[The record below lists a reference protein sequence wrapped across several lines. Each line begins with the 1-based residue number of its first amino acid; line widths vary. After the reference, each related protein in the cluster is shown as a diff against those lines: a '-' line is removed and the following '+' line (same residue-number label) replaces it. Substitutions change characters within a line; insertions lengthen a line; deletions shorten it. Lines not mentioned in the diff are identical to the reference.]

1 MNYKIA
7 ASIVLLLSSNVSFA
21 QGPGEGLQIF
31 GLILS
36 VPAFIIM
43 GFLFSYVR
51 KTAKKAEFQL
61 FKMAIICFLV
71 LIPGGISF
79 QANWTPFPNW
89 TSFVEGDLLRP
100 FIVAFVLC
108 FPFLGLYRLQ
118 WKKHG
123 GKIQPVSEQ
132 ASEE

>member
-1 MNYKIA
+1 MSYKIA
-7 ASIVLLLSSNVSFA
+7 ASIILLLSSNVSFA
-21 QGPGEGLQIF
+21 QGVDEGVQIF

-36 VPAFIIM
+36 VPAFVIM
-43 GFLFSYVR
+43 GFLFFYVR
-51 KTAKKAEFQL
+51 KSAKKAEFHL
-61 FKMAIICFLV
+61 VKMAIICFVV

-89 TSFVEGDLLRP
+89 ASFVEGDPLRP
-100 FIVAFVLC
+100 LITAFVLC

-118 WKKHG
+118 WKKRG

-132 ASEE
+132 TPEE